1 MSTPSTKSNKK
12 VRSRTWAP
20 LIYAFG
26 VAFAIL
32 TVVIY
37 VDRQNLE
44 DSREHHISMLKDAT
58 SSTAQR
64 VQAQIFERLQLMRSL
79 GAFVTVRP
87 DLSYQDFLE
96 FAEKVTA
103 AESNQSET
111 GDIGSIWLARKQV
124 VTYVDDYRK
133 FATNLGKSLGAAT
146 GQPYFVKKAI
156 RERDAV
162 VFVASSSSPNAGKIF
177 GILPIFRRAELALN
191 AAPELFGFA
200 VVAMDLK
207 KIFDEATKYDGA
219 LATDFALQTMEP
231 KMKTVIGETVLLKT
245 AEMRSSIDLPGARWI
260 LASSS
265 RIEHSGGWGGRVWLW
280 SVGLGLM
287 FAAAWLV
294 YVKLDQPAKLQFLV
308 DTATEDLERSGALL
322 AEARDQAEAA
332 NRSKSEFLAKMSH
345 ELRTPLNAIIG
356 YSDILGGNVNIEVD
370 QDRRLEYGRMIN
382 RAGHQLLGVIN
393 DILDAARLDISEI
406 ELDLEPLVLGPAVR
420 DCMQLVIDRA
430 EKLGVELVEGTGLNE
445 IVLQADSLRVKQM
458 LLNLLTNAV
467 KFNRK
472 GGRVNVTASRDQ
484 YGSVRICVDDTGIGM
499 AQMEIERAMKPFE
512 QVHDNA
518 EIASSDGVG
527 LGLSIVR

>member
-1 MSTPSTKSNKK
+1 K
-12 VRSRTWAP
+12 VRSRSWAP

-527 LGLSIVR
+527 LGL